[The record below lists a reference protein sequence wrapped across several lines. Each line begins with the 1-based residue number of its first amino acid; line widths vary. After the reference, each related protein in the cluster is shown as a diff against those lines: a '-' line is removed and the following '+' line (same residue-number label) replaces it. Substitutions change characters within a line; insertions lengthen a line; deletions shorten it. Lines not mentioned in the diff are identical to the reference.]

1 MELLLTIPIT
11 LVSMYIVG
19 HLIFHFFAG
28 LAAIW
33 WFLFEYKPGEE

>member
-1 MELLLTIPIT
+1 MELFLAIPIA

-19 HLIFHFFAG
+19 YLMVHLFAG